1 MKIDLSKLKIGK
13 SVIFKESLD
22 VLKFYDRLSYPLDKI
37 INLNADAEVTD
48 YSDFIAVNITINSD
62 VLLVCSYTLEK
73 FQEHIKD
80 HISLQFSSNKEDENS
95 EEDIIYFKGNEINLD
110 PYIIDLLFASIP
122 TRPIKKGAKLPKCGE
137 NYEVYTEDKYLESEK
152 NKTDS
157 RFDKLLDIDLDE

>member
-73 FQEHIKD
+73 F
-80 HISLQFSSNKEDENS
+80 
-95 EEDIIYFKGNEINLD
+95 
-110 PYIIDLLFASIP
+110 
-122 TRPIKKGAKLPKCGE
+122 
-137 NYEVYTEDKYLESEK
+137 
-152 NKTDS
+152 
-157 RFDKLLDIDLDE
+157 